1 MQAELDSLIDKVAR
15 LAQAAKEL
23 REENQTLRH
32 DNLTLRTRISEA
44 TAQVDSLIARIAQ
57 EQ

>member
-1 MQAELDSLIDKVAR
+1 MQEDLDLLVEKVER
-15 LAQAAKEL
+15 LSKALKLL

-32 DNLTLRTRISEA
+32 DNLALRTRISEA
-44 TAQVDSLIARIAQ
+44 TAHVDTLIARIAQ

>member
-1 MQAELDSLIDKVAR
+1 MQTELDSMVDKVGR
-15 LAQAAKEL
+15 LAQAVKEL

-32 DNLTLRTRISEA
+32 DNLALRTRISEA
-44 TAQVDSLIARIAQ
+44 TAHVDALIARIAQ

>member
-1 MQAELDSLIDKVAR
+1 MQAELDQLVEKVER
-15 LAQAAKEL
+15 LARTVKDL

-32 DNLTLRTRISEA
+32 DNLALRTRINEA
-44 TAQVDSLIARIAQ
+44 TAHVDTLIARIAT